1 VKIQPTI
8 EQNLEIT
15 RSKISEF
22 LDQAG
27 SQENNTFLIAF
38 CSLMRDACREI
49 EKLNSMPLDLTY
61 VGIGTR
67 NIIELYLIS
76 RHIFTDKKWL
86 DNWLGQMHKDTVD
99 IQDGFLTLMNKH
111 GKNTSE
117 LEAIHKFCDESLEQ
131 SDYESKGQFIMKEL
145 AKTYGHD
152 EDYVSVH
159 KLCSKLVHPTS
170 MKINA
175 YEVLTANAN
184 YIDTLRYVA
193 SYFAIQIEDLID
205 EIRDREFA

>member
-1 VKIQPTI
+1 
-8 EQNLEIT
+8 
-15 RSKISEF
+15 
-22 LDQAG
+22 
-27 SQENNTFLIAF
+27 
-38 CSLMRDACREI
+38 
-49 EKLNSMPLDLTY
+49 MPPDLTY

-86 DNWLGQMHKDTVD
+86 DNWLGQIHKDTVD
-99 IQDGFLTLMNKH
+99 IQDGFLTLMKKH

-117 LEAIHKFCDESLEQ
+117 LEVIQKFCDESLEQ
-131 SDYESKGQFIMKEL
+131 SEYDANGQFNMRDL

-152 EDYVSVH
+152 EDYVSVY

-184 YIDTLRYVA
+184 YFDTLRYVA
-193 SYFAIQIEDLID
+193 SYFSIQIEGLID
-205 EIRDREFA
+205 EVRAREFA